1 MLMLMQS
8 MAKHELVN
16 SLDAVSQ
23 LNGNAETCGDF
34 AKIGIVTVLSLI
46 HISEP
51 TRRM

>member
-1 MLMLMQS
+1 

-34 AKIGIVTVLSLI
+34 AKIGIVTVAI
-46 HISEP
+46 EP
-51 TRRM
+51 AEVEYR

>member
-34 AKIGIVTVLSLI
+34 AKIGIVNS
-46 HISEP
+46 
-51 TRRM
+51 